1 MVYFYFRY
9 YYKDSPARP
18 NCDEKCKLQI
28 LCDLKSGRSH
38 DRKHLC
44 RDITEKMQ

>member
-1 MVYFYFRY
+1 MCKCISRY
-9 YYKDSPARP
+9 YYKDSPAKP
-18 NCDEKCKLQI
+18 KCDETCKLQI

-44 RDITEKMQ
+44 EDLLERIK